1 MTTPASP
8 EEETGLTRLEV
19 NRGLRSFILS
29 SGLFGAW
36 SQCVSLGAASFT
48 GYVLFLGAD
57 DSFIPLLAGM
67 ASLLAVLQ
75 LIAPILGKHIKS
87 KKHFIV
93 RFGLVEAVLR
103 SATILIPALFLPP
116 AYLPALV
123 VVVLAGLVVQHS
135 ISPFYNTWIAN
146 TVPEKIRARFTSNQ
160 IIVGSVVAIAFGF
173 LVGRFIDL
181 YPEADKLE
189 AFTWVFAVGGVIGI
203 AAYLVLYRAPM
214 ARDAK
219 PQAEQVSSMRLLV
232 QPFMDTNFRRAV
244 YFYGSWAFSTSVAGS
259 LYSVFMLKWLG
270 VSYTEIALFN
280 AAFMV
285 TSIVGYRAWAS
296 LVDRFGSKP
305 VLQILLIPAAL
316 TPIMWVFNSP
326 GDYYL
331 IPVALFIAGIFF
343 SGISVAVQPMLFGL
357 LPEGEQRPYYLAAW
371 SASVSIM
378 SALGPFTGSFLVR
391 VLRDVEFSINGFP
404 IRSLQI
410 IFLISAVLR
419 FVPIIILR
427 FVRDR
432 STLSPGGLLSQMLR
446 GNLMTY
452 LYNATVY
459 NLATGEERRARAAL
473 ALGRSG
479 SPLAI
484 EQLTH
489 ALADAS
495 PLVRRSAARALGESR
510 LEEATP
516 RLVQELIDGSSDVRP
531 EAAEALG
538 RLGHVS
544 SVDPLI
550 DALEDGDA
558 RVRISAIRSLAEMGG
573 PEVRELLYWHFSD
586 QSDTVTFPTLVDV
599 LSQLGDHRVVKPALQ
614 RLDQFASPAIRLQ
627 LLNSA
632 CRALGAR
639 DEFYRLLSLDDDRQV
654 TVVGR
659 LLARAAGVLTRST
672 ALDAAV
678 QERLRDACKE
688 LSQAYERDRVDS
700 LEAAV
705 RRVAAAVRDGLS
717 GAGNAPVPVLSIFL
731 VIVALE
737 DFLKCESRGDIGS
750 AREIFYAVCLSRI
763 GGLLRELE

>member
-1 MTTPASP
+1 MTIPAST

-29 SGLFGAW
+29 NGLFGAW
-36 SQCVSLGAASFT
+36 SPCASLGAAAFT

-57 DSFIPLLAGM
+57 ESFIPLLAGT
-67 ASLLAVLQ
+67 ASLLAILQ
-75 LIAPILGKHIKS
+75 LIAPILGKHIKN

-93 RFGLVEAVLR
+93 RFGLVEVLLR
-103 SATILIPALFLPP
+103 SATILIPVIFLPP

-123 VVVLAGLVVQHS
+123 VVIALGLVVQHS
-135 ISPFYNTWIAN
+135 ISPFHNTWIAN
-146 TVPEKIRARFTSNQ
+146 TVPEKTRARFTSDQ
-160 IIVGSVVAIAFGF
+160 IIVSSIVAIIFGF
-173 LVGRFIDL
+173 FVGRFIDL

-189 AFTWVFAVGGVIGI
+189 AFRWVFGVGAVIGA
-203 AAYLVLYRAPM
+203 AAYLVLCRAPM

-219 PQAEQVSSMRLLV
+219 PQAEQISSMRLLV

-280 AAFMV
+280 AAFLV

-296 LVDRFGSKP
+296 LIDRFGSKP

-316 TPIMWVFNSP
+316 TPVLWVFNSP
-326 GDYYL
+326 DNYYL
-331 IPVALFIAGIFF
+331 IPVALFVAGIFF
-343 SGISVAVQPMLFGL
+343 SGISVAVQPLLFGL
-357 LPEGEQRPYYLAAW
+357 LPEGERRPYYLSAW
-371 SASVSIM
+371 SAAVSIM

-391 VLRDVEFSINGFP
+391 VLRDVEFTIIDFP

-410 IFLISAVLR
+410 IFLISALLR
-419 FVPIIILR
+419 FVPIVILR

-432 STLSPGGLLSQMLR
+432 STLSSRGLLSQMLR

-510 LEEATP
+510 LEAATP
-516 RLVQELIDGSSDVRP
+516 RLVQELIDGSSDIRP

-550 DALEDGDA
+550 DALEDADA

-573 PEVRELLYWHFSD
+573 PEVHELLYWHFSD
-586 QSDTVTFPTLVDV
+586 QSDAVTFPTLVDV

-614 RLDQFASPAIRLQ
+614 RLDEFSSAAIRLQ

-632 CRALGAR
+632 CRALGAQG
-639 DEFYRLLSLDDDRQV
+639 EFYRLLSLDDNRRV

-659 LLARAAGVLTRST
+659 LLARAAGVLTRSSV
-672 ALDAAV
+672 LDAAV
-678 QERLRDACKE
+678 RDRLKEACKE
-688 LSQAYERDRVDS
+688 LSQAYERERVDA

-705 RRVAAAVRDGLS
+705 QRIAAAVRDGLS
-717 GAGNAPVPVLSIFL
+717 GAGNEAFQVLSVFL

-737 DFLKCESRGDIGS
+737 DFLKCESRGEFGS
-750 AREIFYAVCLSRI
+750 AREIFLVVCLSRI
-763 GGLLRELE
+763 GALLREFE